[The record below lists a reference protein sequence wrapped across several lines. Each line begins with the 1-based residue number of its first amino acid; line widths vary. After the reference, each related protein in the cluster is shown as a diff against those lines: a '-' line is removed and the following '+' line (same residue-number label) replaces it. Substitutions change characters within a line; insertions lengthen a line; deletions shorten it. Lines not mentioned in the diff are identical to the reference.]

1 MEKKMT
7 RVEAMDYAIEA
18 VETYFDGQ
26 EVKDEIIAA
35 LNAEIE
41 AKIKKAEKAK
51 ERAAKKRAEGDALY
65 DAIVEFLKANPDNY
79 YDREAIVAELEEEYA
94 DITPQKVTARLTKA
108 VKAEV
113 VVKDTIEKHY
123 GEEEKKKKVTGYK
136 IA

>member
-51 ERAAKKRAEGDALY
+51 ERAAKKKAEGDALY
-65 DAIVEFLKANPDNY
+65 DAIIEFLKVNPLNY
-79 YDREAIVAELEEEYA
+79 YDREGIVAELEDDYA

-123 GEEEKKKKVTGYK
+123 GEDKKKKVTAYK

>member
-1 MEKKMT
+1 MEKKIT

-51 ERAAKKRAEGDALY
+51 ERAAKKKAEGDALY
-65 DAIVEFLKANPDNY
+65 DAIIEFLRANPLNY
-79 YDREAIVAELEEEYA
+79 YDREGIVEELEDDYA

-108 VKAEV
+108 VKAEI

-123 GEEEKKKKVTGYK
+123 GEDKKKKVTAYK